1 MGRSLNFNLRD
12 KLKVE
17 REEYLVIGIIEYL
30 NNSDGYAWTEYKLK
44 KISDSSISW
53 LSIDSGYEEYA
64 IYKVSKRKYSDDNIK
79 SMGYRETDFGEA
91 KVSACN
97 GDVDVDLGD
106 KVKYREF
113 EDLSEENIIAIE
125 EWEDETEYS
134 TGYYLDED
142 EIEKICSS
150 GYSNRKTQY
159 NNYEPT
165 KSRNSSNS
173 LSGIII
179 GVIAAFFVIMGITFF
194 NSIASK
200 NNMSDYISKSSNF
213 TYTTSITSDLNNK
226 EKADVYSTILTVE
239 LAAKD
244 IIDGI
249 DGNIEDIQEN
259 TEDGSVAIITS
270 DEYGLVYSTEE
281 GETLVQVSSRLY
293 AYSSTNDPY
302 RSRRSTARYF
312 RSYYY
317 SMGYSSDYSR
327 YKKYTNGYEN
337 YDGEYV
343 DTNYNDTY
351 RNYSDSVRQSSVNS
365 RSSSGGGTSSGK

>member
-1 MGRSLNFNLRD
+1 MGRNLSFNLRD
-12 KLKVE
+12 KLKVD
-17 REEYLVIGIIEYL
+17 REEYSVIGIIEYL

-44 KISDSSISW
+44 KMSDSSIRW
-53 LSIDSGYEEYA
+53 LSVDSGYEEYA
-64 IYKVSKRKYSDDNIK
+64 IYRVSKKRYTDDNIK

-91 KVSACN
+91 RVSACN
-97 GDVDVDLGD
+97 GEVDVDLGD

-142 EIEKICSS
+142 EIEKIYSS
-150 GYSNRKTQY
+150 GYNNRETQY
-159 NNYEPT
+159 NNYKPT
-165 KSRNSSNS
+165 NSKINNNS
-173 LSGIII
+173 VNGIAIAVIAFLVII
-179 GVIAAFFVIMGITFF
+179 GIALF
-194 NSIASK
+194 NSKASK
-200 NNMSDYISKSSNF
+200 NNMSKYISESSNF
-213 TYTTSITSDLNNK
+213 TYTTSVTSDLNNK
-226 EKADVYSTILTVE
+226 EKADVYTTPLTVE

-249 DGNIEDIQEN
+249 EGDTEDIQEN

-281 GETLVQVSSRLY
+281 GETLVQISSRLY

-302 RSRRSTARYF
+302 RSRYSTARYF
-312 RSYYY
+312 RNYYY
-317 SMGYSSDYSR
+317 SRCYSSDYSK
-327 YKKYTNGYEN
+327 YKKYTSGYEN
-337 YDGEYV
+337 YDGGYV